1 MTIVPRAATFLITAC
16 ASLCGCA
23 GSASMSPPPLPG
35 DAVARDV
42 SVLRGTFVAGRQ
54 PDGNTVLLRAP
65 EGWIVVDSGRH
76 AAHAQ
81 RIVDAVRDSG
91 QPVAAIV
98 NTHWHLDHV
107 AGNVPLRAAY
117 PSADVH
123 AGEAIHDAMSKF
135 LSDYRRQLVE
145 MIARAPEDSTDA
157 VGWREELARIDA
169 GPRLYPTHAVTT
181 NGARMIA
188 GRRLRLGL
196 ERNAVSGGDVWLLDP
211 SARVLI
217 AGDLVTL
224 PAPLF
229 DTACADGWR
238 EALARIE
245 REPFDVLVPG
255 HGAPLSRAQFALY
268 RRAFDRLLD
277 CAAGDAGKE
286 ACVAGWLEDARPLIP
301 ADDITLARGLLD
313 YYTDLLRAPQRA
325 RWCRAQQA

>member
-1 MTIVPRAATFLITAC
+1 MAIAPRAATFIMAAC

-23 GSASMSPPPLPG
+23 ESASISSSPLPG
-35 DAVARDV
+35 DTVARDV
-42 SVLRGTFVAGRQ
+42 SVLRGAFVAGRQ
-54 PDGNTVLLRAP
+54 PDGNTVLLRASD
-65 EGWIVVDSGRH
+65 GWIVVDSGRH

-81 RIVDAVRDSG
+81 RIIDAVRASG

-117 PSADVH
+117 PRAEVH
-123 AGEAIHDAMSKF
+123 AGEAIRDAMSGF

-145 MIARAPEDSTDA
+145 LIARAPADSADA
-157 VGWREELARIDA
+157 IGWREELARIDA
-169 GPRLYPTHAVTT
+169 GTHLYPTHAVTSA
-181 NGARMIA
+181 GARTVA
-188 GRRLRLGL
+188 GRRLWLGL

-211 SARVLI
+211 SARVLV

-229 DTACADGWR
+229 DTACPDGWR

-286 ACVAGWLEDARPLIP
+286 VCAAGWLEDARPLIP
-301 ADDITLARGLLD
+301 ADDIALARTSLD
-313 YYTDLLRAPQRA
+313 YYLDLLRTPQAQRT
-325 RWCRAQQA
+325 RWCRA